1 MALIGLARARVA
13 AGDTT
18 GAKAAY
24 DQFLDLWSGADA
36 DLPLLAE
43 ARRERAALKEG
54 HGPSLAYALISVANA
69 PVLAIGNDVSRGHAP
84 G

>member
-1 MALIGLARARVA
+1 VDFPPAGPAPTVYPMALIGLARARVA

-43 ARRERAALKEG
+43 ARRERAALK
-54 HGPSLAYALISVANA
+54 
-69 PVLAIGNDVSRGHAP
+69 
-84 G
+84 